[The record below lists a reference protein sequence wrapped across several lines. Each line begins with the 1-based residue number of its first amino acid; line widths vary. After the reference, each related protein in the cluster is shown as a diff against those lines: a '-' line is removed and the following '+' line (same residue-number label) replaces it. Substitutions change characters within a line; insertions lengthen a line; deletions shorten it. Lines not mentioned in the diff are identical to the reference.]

1 MNMAASTFIPTV
13 EERLQL
19 PGDAAATSRVRA
31 SAGLRHSAMVRIAHW
46 TIVIGVLGL
55 LVSGTGILISHP
67 RLYWGETGAIGTP
80 SLIDLPLPMIIGPSV
95 WNRPIH
101 FLFAWILV
109 FAGAVYLV
117 GGFATGHFRR
127 QLLPARSEFNLS
139 SIWTVLSNHLRWRRI
154 PADDVWRY
162 NVVQRLAYLGV
173 IFVVFPGIIWTGLAM
188 SFTVDSVFPFL
199 VTILGGHQSAR
210 TLHFVFVSLLVIFLI
225 IHLAM
230 LLLVGFLG
238 HVQAMVTGRVPP
250 KHPA

>member
-1 MNMAASTFIPTV
+1 MPASSFTPTAEAQIP
-13 EERLQL
+13 
-19 PGDAAATSRVRA
+19 SRDA
-31 SAGLRHSAMVRIAHW
+31 SAANQRFRAPAGVRHSAIVRIAHW
-46 TIVIGVLGL
+46 AMVTGVLGL

-109 FAGAVYLV
+109 FAGVSYLIA
-117 GGFATGHFRR
+117 GFATGHFRR
-127 QLLPARSEFNLS
+127 QLIPARSEFNLS
-139 SIWTVLSNHLRWRRI
+139 TIWTVLSNHSRWRRI

-162 NVVQRLAYLGV
+162 NVVQRLAYLAV
-173 IFVVFPGIIWTGLAM
+173 IFVIFPGIIWTGLAM
-188 SFTVDSVFPFL
+188 SFTVASVFPFL
-199 VTILGGHQSAR
+199 ATVPGGHQSAR

-238 HVQAMVTGRVPP
+238 HVQAMITGRVPR
-250 KHPA
+250 KTSS